1 MTVIEQAANAGK
13 SEPVWPVFKP
23 NTLDPVLGK
32 KEMMSPEQTLIEF
45 ISTSAGLHGVTQ
57 ISLRSLEWDLLKVFA
72 YNIMPANAA
81 AWYMAKRKFYADQ
94 PADQQLLPFILKKY
108 PDKFRL
114 KKFQVEFLETYSKET
129 AKKKLNFLVEFGLD
143 AYFSHKVDEFGVYF
157 FDPSYYERTEPF
169 HEALVLCTQGN
180 RQRLVN
186 NYFGGMK
193 NRYSYVMHAP
203 NLASITKD
211 FNTKVITKMTGVIV
225 SMMNNQYGYIKFG
238 SGEKALFCAKALFRD
253 GWQYSGDPLRLPA
266 MYFDAYKA
274 PDGMKSGDEACKW
287 LAVLVWCGRKPAPK
301 FYSTLANL
309 NMTPVGFS
317 KSAAVDRQSGQTAEG
332 GRKVRQPSSNMMIGE
347 VVSIR
352 KNGAVVS
359 DMQGKVFVPGWSKEN
374 LQRPGVWLNT
384 LTGDTIGLH
393 DLVAYY
399 IDSTETMDGFRAVG
413 KNVFVLK
420 NNEEGGARK
429 RSSRGSLPMSEG
441 GNYEPLSESE
451 IDFVSDNSTS
461 SEDESEGVAVSDGE
475 LEWLEKELND
485 LIVKEGPEA
494 RTHGFLIN
502 LKQNLSEVRATR
514 STSAKAKTPTRQRHD
529 SGLGSNPTT
538 PRDNLSL
545 KVGKRGADS
554 SVFWRTSAA
563 LASIEEG
570 YRSSEDEDYESGDE
584 VHSIEIS
591 PARKRRQSTMSSAST
606 KSTRNRNRKSSVAT
620 DGDSNVSQL
629 PYWVRAV
636 SLPEEYD
643 QESKMFV
650 PVDKYYNEEKDPDYI
665 LPLTDYEEE
674 EEQGQEIIEID
685 EKKEKEES
693 ENGDGKGDSPK
704 VETEGDSAKSQP
716 EKTEK
721 AEKLEVKECLEEEVK
736 LLLKEA
742 EEELDEALLEGKH
755 RESEKQL
762 PTPEKIVV
770 NKPESEGEE
779 VVEII
784 TIPEPPRNYNTWLP
798 RSYTKFLENLQ
809 VDLPEEDVHD
819 NEYVPPAVIF
829 DEDCDY
835 DEFDPDEVIPEEE
848 LTDIQKEFDYMK
860 ENLKMDLAK
869 TGNYIP
875 IWVHVDSVEA
885 RKEKAIVDIT
895 RREEERKEK
904 EAALKA
910 AQEKE
915 AAKEAAREV
924 AAAAAKKTGGSTA
937 PAEEADSENPTRKL
951 SLKGLEG
958 TVKELGTYDPKPQ
971 RKLSATKKKT
981 RSQGGCE
988 DELNSKETITST
1000 DDKTVVGK
1008 SSMEASA

>member
-1 MTVIEQAANAGK
+1 MGEYVKLYGSKRSLPRSSSSWIQPKPIWCLCLCRAAMPAGWCATG
-13 SEPVWPVFKP
+13 V
-23 NTLDPVLGK
+23 GAGA
-32 KEMMSPEQTLIEF
+32 
-45 ISTSAGLHGVTQ
+45 STST
-57 ISLRSLEWDLLKVFA
+57 
-72 YNIMPANAA
+72 
-81 AWYMAKRKFYADQ
+81 
-94 PADQQLLPFILKKY
+94 
-108 PDKFRL
+108 
-114 KKFQVEFLETYSKET
+114 
-129 AKKKLNFLVEFGLD
+129 
-143 AYFSHKVDEFGVYF
+143 
-157 FDPSYYERTEPF
+157 
-169 HEALVLCTQGN
+169 
-180 RQRLVN
+180 
-186 NYFGGMK
+186 
-193 NRYSYVMHAP
+193 
-203 NLASITKD
+203 
-211 FNTKVITKMTGVIV
+211 
-225 SMMNNQYGYIKFG
+225 
-238 SGEKALFCAKALFRD
+238 
-253 GWQYSGDPLRLPA
+253 
-266 MYFDAYKA
+266 
-274 PDGMKSGDEACKW
+274 
-287 LAVLVWCGRKPAPK
+287 
-301 FYSTLANL
+301 
-309 NMTPVGFS
+309 
-317 KSAAVDRQSGQTAEG
+317 
-332 GRKVRQPSSNMMIGE
+332 
-347 VVSIR
+347 
-352 KNGAVVS
+352 
-359 DMQGKVFVPGWSKEN
+359 
-374 LQRPGVWLNT
+374 
-384 LTGDTIGLH
+384 
-393 DLVAYY
+393 
-399 IDSTETMDGFRAVG
+399 
-413 KNVFVLK
+413 
-420 NNEEGGARK
+420 
-429 RSSRGSLPMSEG
+429 
-441 GNYEPLSESE
+441 
-451 IDFVSDNSTS
+451 
-461 SEDESEGVAVSDGE
+461 
-475 LEWLEKELND
+475 
-485 LIVKEGPEA
+485 
-494 RTHGFLIN
+494 
-502 LKQNLSEVRATR
+502 
-514 STSAKAKTPTRQRHD
+514 KAKTPTRQRHD

-538 PRDNLSL
+538 PRNNLSL
-545 KVGKRGADS
+545 KVGKGGADS

-674 EEQGQEIIEID
+674 DEQGQEIIEID
-685 EKKEKEES
+685 EKKEKGES

-704 VETEGDSAKSQP
+704 VETEGESAKSQP

-742 EEELDEALLEGKH
+742 EEELEEALLEGKH

-779 VVEII
+779 VVGII

-895 RREEERKEK
+895 RKEEEKKEK